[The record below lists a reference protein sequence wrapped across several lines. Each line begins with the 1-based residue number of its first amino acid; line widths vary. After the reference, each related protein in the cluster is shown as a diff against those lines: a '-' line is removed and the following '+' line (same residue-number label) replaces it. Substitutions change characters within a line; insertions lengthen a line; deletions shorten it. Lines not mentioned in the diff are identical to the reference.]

1 MKIQYRYVFG
11 IPYLVFI
18 GLAGG
23 SILAVALAISI
34 MATLTDLLTEP
45 PDDKPGPPPPSP

>member
-1 MKIQYRYVFG
+1 MKIQYRYIFG

-23 SILAVALAISI
+23 SVIAVALAISLFC
-34 MATLTDLLTEP
+34 TFTDLLLEP
-45 PDDKPGPPPPSP
+45 PDDKPPPP

>member
-23 SILAVALAISI
+23 SILAVALAISL
-34 MATLTDLLTEP
+34 MATLTDLLTQP
-45 PDDKPGPPPPSP
+45 PDDPDDKPPPS